1 MNSVFD
7 EFINRRK
14 QDANP
19 VNQNFVMRYAVNF
32 SQWRCIKCSP
42 QEPRALIKQDYAIG
56 KKRVV
61 RLMKELN
68 LVGWVVRVTH

>member
-19 VNQNFVMRYAVNF
+19 VNQNLVMRYAVNF

-42 QEPRALIKQDYAIG
+42 QELRALIKQDYAIR
-56 KKRVV
+56 KNRAVS
-61 RLMKELN
+61 LMKELN